1 MKERIL
7 ILLLL
12 ATVCSMQAQNIHMA
26 LRPDDLLIDNFEGD
40 TFGNWILEGNAFG
53 NSPVSMERL
62 SIWGDNRFE
71 GNRMASSFVNGDAG
85 TGVLKSPLFRI
96 ERRYVNF
103 LIGGG
108 VDYQRE
114 YVALWIDGK
123 EVKRSTGYNRRVM
136 EYESWDVA
144 EYMGKSARI
153 VLVDQ
158 SKEGWGFINAD
169 CFYQSDTKLEKEIF
183 AKRMLVTHRY
193 LNIPVKMGAVIEQMD
208 IWIGD
213 KMVRNM
219 EVELGGDEPDYW
231 VTLEV
236 KDWIG
241 QELRIEASKSPNVEQ
256 ALNQCFCSETPKEE
270 NLFYKEPLRPK
281 VHFTSRRGWLN
292 DPNGLVWHEGE

>member
-1 MKERIL
+1 
-7 ILLLL
+7 
-12 ATVCSMQAQNIHMA
+12 
-26 LRPDDLLIDNFEGD
+26 
-40 TFGNWILEGNAFG
+40 
-53 NSPVSMERL
+53 MERL

-144 EYMGKSARI
+144 EYMGKNARI

-158 SKEGWGFINAD
+158 SKEGWGFIMFSFFWSTD
-169 CFYQSDTKLEKEIF
+169 TRPPVRSD
-183 AKRMLVTHRY
+183 
-193 LNIPVKMGAVIEQMD
+193 
-208 IWIGD
+208 
-213 KMVRNM
+213 
-219 EVELGGDEPDYW
+219 
-231 VTLEV
+231 
-236 KDWIG
+236 
-241 QELRIEASKSPNVEQ
+241 LRCVP
-256 ALNQCFCSETPKEE
+256 
-270 NLFYKEPLRPK
+270 
-281 VHFTSRRGWLN
+281 
-292 DPNGLVWHEGE
+292 